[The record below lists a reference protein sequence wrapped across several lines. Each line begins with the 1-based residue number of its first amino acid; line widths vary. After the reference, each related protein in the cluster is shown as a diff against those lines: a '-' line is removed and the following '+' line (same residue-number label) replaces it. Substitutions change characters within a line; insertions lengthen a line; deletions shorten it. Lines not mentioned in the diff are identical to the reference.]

1 MLLSALQD
9 IVRGNGVDMMQLIIT
24 ILVSLLIIFV
34 MLPLHECAH
43 ATVAGWL
50 GDKTAQ
56 MLGRRTLNPLK
67 HIDYMG
73 SLMLMLV
80 GFGWAKPVPVNMS
93 HRKNERGAMA
103 LVALAGPVSNLLA
116 AVVGGLLMNLVVTL
130 DPLSISIFTQFGV
143 MGNPITAYLVLFLYY
158 FIAINISLAVFNLI
172 PVPPLDGS
180 KIIMAFLPRK
190 ACNILEA
197 NEGII
202 SIVLMVLIFM
212 GAFSGPLSILQGWF
226 TSGIL
231 KLTGLPFGI
240 SW

>member
-9 IVRGNGVDMMQLIIT
+9 IVRGNGVDIMQLIIT
-24 ILVSLLIIFV
+24 ILASLLIIFV

-73 SLMLMLV
+73 ALMLMLV
-80 GFGWAKPVPVNMS
+80 GFGWAKPVPVNMN

-116 AVVGGLLMNLVVTL
+116 AVVGGLLLNLVVTL
-130 DPLSISIFTQFGV
+130 DPLSISILTPYGI
-143 MGNPITAYLVLFLYY
+143 MGNAVTAYLVLFLYY

-212 GAFSGPLSILQGWF
+212 GAFSGPLATLQGWF